1 VKPETTQHLDKARQ
15 AFNIDVPV
23 YKGGFDLGAT
33 LDLTHLAIVALGLGY
48 CVWLLY
54 TRAGL
59 CPRWI
64 IYKVAVSRGFRFA
77 RLGRESF

>member
-1 VKPETTQHLDKARQ
+1 MKPEAAQHLDKARQ

-54 TRAGL
+54 THGVCALAG
-59 CPRWI
+59 
-64 IYKVAVSRGFRFA
+64 
-77 RLGRESF
+77 SFTKWLYPGDSGLPV

>member
-1 VKPETTQHLDKARQ
+1 MKPETTQHLDKARQ

-33 LDLTHLAIVALGLGY
+33 LDLIHLAIVALGLGY

-54 TRAGL
+54 THGVCAPAG
-59 CPRWI
+59 
-64 IYKVAVSRGFRFA
+64 
-77 RLGRESF
+77 SFTKWLYPGDSGLPA